1 MEKKGQ
7 DKIFAHAQDDL
18 NLRILRMFEGTVSF
32 VAARNISALVVGTTS
47 VMRQFE
53 TVFSLEIGNQN

>member
-32 VAARNISALVVGTTS
+32 VAARNISALVVGTNS

-53 TVFSLEIGNQN
+53 TVFSLKIGNQN